1 MKKSY
6 QRDIILKTVMDSC
19 DHPTADAIY
28 TRVQNIIPNIS
39 LGTVYRNLNA
49 LADNGY
55 INRIGVPNNQDRFD
69 KTISN
74 HHHIRCVL
82 CNSVKDIFFD
92 INKEFCDKIELETDY
107 KILSHDLVFEGI
119 CPNCFKKE
127 GEK

>member
-6 QRDIILKTVMDSC
+6 QRDIILKIVMDSC

-55 INRIGVPNNQDRFD
+55 IKGIGVPNNQDRFD

-74 HHHIRCVL
+74 HYHIRCVL

-92 INKEFCDKIELETDY
+92 INKDFCDKIELETDY

>member
-6 QRDIILKTVMDSC
+6 QRDIILKIVMDSY
-19 DHPTADAIY
+19 DHPTADTIY
-28 TRVQNIIPNIS
+28 NRVQNIIPNIS

-55 INRIGVPNNQDRFD
+55 IKRIGVQNNQDRFD
-69 KTISN
+69 KIISN

-92 INKEFCDKIELETDY
+92 ISNDFCDKIELETDY

>member
-6 QRDIILKTVMDSC
+6 QRDIILKIVMDSC
-19 DHPTADAIY
+19 DHPTADTIY

-92 INKEFCDKIELETDY
+92 INKDFCDKIELETDY

>member
-6 QRDIILKTVMDSC
+6 QRDIILKVIQDSC
-19 DHPTADAIY
+19 DHPTADIIY
-28 TRVQNIIPNIS
+28 NRVQNIIPNIS

-55 INRIGVPNNQDRFD
+55 IKRIGVPNNQDRFD
-69 KTISN
+69 KTITN
-74 HHHIRCVL
+74 HHHVRCII
-82 CNSVKDIFFD
+82 CNNIKDIFLD
-92 INKEFCDKIELETDY
+92 ITNDFCDKIELETDY

-119 CPNCFKKE
+119 CPICFKKE

>member
-6 QRDIILKTVMDSC
+6 QRDTILKIVMDSY
-19 DHPTADAIY
+19 DHPTADTIY
-28 TRVQNIIPNIS
+28 NRVQNIIPNIS

-55 INRIGVPNNQDRFD
+55 IKRIGVQNNQDRFD
-69 KTISN
+69 KIISN

-92 INKEFCDKIELETDY
+92 ISNDFCDKIELETDY